1 MSLTVKW
8 KFSPLVTLT
17 LSEAA
22 CLTVGQLKE
31 RLSPLCGLPIE
42 GQRLIH
48 NGRVLTGDSESL
60 GDHLPSDKDCTVH
73 LVGKPL
79 PETPPAQAVPIP
91 AAPQMPPFMSAL
103 GLDAASMPENI
114 GQYGSYLKGV
124 LENPMMCELIG
135 DTVTNS
141 PMMRQMLGPVAD
153 QVKQVLN
160 DPQQRKWALDMAC
173 NPNLAREQMRIND
186 MSLDRALASDP
197 AAYGALLNLTRQQE
211 DPPIPFP
218 FPIPRCSEEDES
230 PRLARTMVI
239 CMTAEEADFWQRA
252 GSQHDFRIDMLLDRL
267 RERFGSDPE
276 AMVRWFQDQF
286 PAPESKPLPP
296 D

>member
-8 KFSPLVTLT
+8 KFSPLITLT
-17 LSEAA
+17 LSEATR
-22 CLTVGQLKE
+22 LTVGQLKE

-42 GQRLIH
+42 GQRLIY

-60 GDHLPSDKDCTVH
+60 GDHLPSDKDCTIH

-79 PETPPAQAVPIP
+79 PETPPAQTVPIS

-103 GLDAASMPENI
+103 GLDAASMPENM
-114 GQYGSYLKGV
+114 GQYGSYLRGV
-124 LENPMMCELIG
+124 LQNPMMCELIG

-141 PMMRQMLGPVAD
+141 PMLRQMLGPIAD
-153 QVKQVLN
+153 QVKEVLN

-186 MSLDRALASDP
+186 MSLEHALASDP
-197 AAYGALLNLTRQQE
+197 AAYGALLNLTRQP
-211 DPPIPFP
+211 DPEIKERPLFSVS
-218 FPIPRCSEEDES
+218 SEPADPS
-230 PRLARTMVI
+230 PKPARTMVI
-239 CMTAEEADFWQRA
+239 CMTADEADFWQRA
-252 GSQHDFRIDMLLDRL
+252 SFDYNFRIDVLLDRL
-267 RERFGSDPE
+267 RDRFGSDPE
-276 AMVRWFQDQF
+276 AIVRWYHEQF
-286 PAPESKPLPP
+286 PLPEQTLLPP